1 MTQDTLPRKIL
12 IVDDSL
18 ISLEIFTHHLKKT
31 NYKVHCA
38 STGQEALRF
47 AEEIEPDLILLDIML
62 PDINGYEVC
71 RKIKENTNLSSV
83 PVLFLSALDSVNDK
97 VLGFEA
103 GGVDYISKPCQREE
117 LLARVKTHLDLFCM
131 RKENER
137 YANKMELLARQRAI
151 SLVHAERLATLGT
164 LSAGVAHEI
173 NNPTTFISIGVQT
186 IDDMWQ
192 NVDQFIRQYLPDL
205 SNDKKLSS
213 YLEQMPRE
221 IENIKNGVKRI
232 VRIVSTL
239 KAYSRS
245 GNTRHER
252 CTIKKCIE
260 AAIELCSNRLKRSVS
275 VTCDYCQS
283 EIVISADS
291 QQVEQVFVNLLIN
304 ATDAIET
311 IGSGA
316 ISIQTTRDEK
326 LAIITVEDTGPGIPT
341 ECMGHIF
348 DPFFTTKGI
357 DKGTGLGL
365 SISKG
370 IMDEHNGKITVENCD
385 KGGAKFTLTFPL
397 AGEH

>member
-1 MTQDTLPRKIL
+1 MTQDTLPSNIL

-38 STGQEALRF
+38 STGQEALRL
-47 AEEIEPDLILLDIML
+47 AKEIEPDLILLDIML

-71 RKIKENTNLSSV
+71 RFIKENANLSSI
-83 PVLFLSALDSVNDK
+83 PVLFLSALDNINDK

-103 GGVDYISKPCQREE
+103 GGVDYINKPCQREE
-117 LLARVKTHLDLFCM
+117 LLARVKTHLDLFRI

-137 YANKMELLARQRAI
+137 YANKMELLAQQRAI

-186 IDDMWQ
+186 IDDIWK
-192 NVDQFIRQYLPDL
+192 NVEQFIRGHQPDE
-205 SNDKKLSS
+205 SNDERLSS

-252 CTIKKCIE
+252 CNMRKCIE
-260 AAIELCSNRLKRSVS
+260 AAIELCSNRLKRSVT
-275 VTCDYCQS
+275 VTCQYGQN

-311 IGSGA
+311 MGSGA
-316 ISIQTTRDEK
+316 IKIQTTYDEMQ
-326 LAIITVEDTGPGIPT
+326 AIVTVEDSGPGIPT
-341 ECMGHIF
+341 EYLSRIF

-397 AGEH
+397 AGEP